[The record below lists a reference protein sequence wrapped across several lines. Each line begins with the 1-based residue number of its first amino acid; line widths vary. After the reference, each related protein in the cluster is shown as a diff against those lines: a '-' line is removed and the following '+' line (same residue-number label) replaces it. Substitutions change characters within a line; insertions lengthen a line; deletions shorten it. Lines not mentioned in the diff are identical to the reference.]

1 MSSIMIPYGYSV
13 KLFDSGDF
21 TGTSAVMNG
30 PQWAAGDDTMKMHCQ
45 ALPSG
50 LNDRV
55 SSLQVYRTEFGAEA
69 LGDWVSI
76 TATEGIEFTY
86 TLGFKRVTSTETIT
100 SQSYNLQLQLTSGIK
115 FEVVSEEETITES
128 FSETLT

>member
-13 KLFDSGDF
+13 KLFDGGDF
-21 TGTSAVMNG
+21 TGSSIVMNG
-30 PQWAAGDDTMKMHCQ
+30 PQWGAGDDTMKMRCQ
-45 ALPSG
+45 SMPSG
-50 LNDRV
+50 LNDKV

-86 TLGFKRVTSTETIT
+86 KLGFKKVTSTETIS
-100 SQSYNLQLQLTSGIK
+100 SQSYDLQLQLTSGIK
-115 FEVVSEEETITES
+115 FEVVSE
-128 FSETLT
+128 